1 MKDENDLSDYKPR
14 HKRKLDDAQRF
25 LQASRQRRIRKQK
38 KSAEE
43 LAKLLT
49 EQEAK
54 DALTLTAG
62 DAQMIQRLARGEAPR
77 NATAILGA
85 LKFKA
90 EHTIAKPKQEV
101 GVDGGLQIEITTIKG
116 D

>member
-1 MKDENDLSDYKPR
+1 VKDDQDMKDYKPR
-14 HKRKLDDAQRF
+14 KKRKLDDTQRF
-25 LQASRQRRIRKQK
+25 LQASRQRRVRKQK
-38 KSAEE
+38 QTAEE
-43 LAKLLT
+43 LATLLT
-49 EQEAK
+49 DQEAK
-54 DALTLTAG
+54 NALTLTAG
-62 DAQMIQRLARGEAPR
+62 DAAMIQRLAQGQAPR

>member
-1 MKDENDLSDYKPR
+1 MADHPDMSGYKARKTPKQDSTQKFLLAAR
-14 HKRKLDDAQRF
+14 VKRLRG
-25 LQASRQRRIRKQK
+25 RR

-43 LAKLLT
+43 LAQLLT

-54 DALTLTAG
+54 NALTLNAG
-62 DAQMIQRLARGEAPR
+62 DADMIQRLARGEAPR

-90 EHTIAKPKQEV
+90 EHTVAKPKQDLDI
-101 GVDGGLQIEITTIKG
+101 DGGLQIEITTIKG